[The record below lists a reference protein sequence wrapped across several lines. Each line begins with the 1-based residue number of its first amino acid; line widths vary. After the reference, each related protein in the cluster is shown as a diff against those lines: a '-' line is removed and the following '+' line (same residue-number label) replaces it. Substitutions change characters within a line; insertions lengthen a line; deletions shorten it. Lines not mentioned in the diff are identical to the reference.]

1 MRRSLLPLRYR
12 VQSYAWGSRTFLSKL
27 TGRGEA
33 SEGPEAELWMG
44 AHPSGESKVLVEE
57 AWVPL
62 AAAIASDPVGLLGA
76 ANMERYGAV
85 LPYLFKV
92 LAIAEPLSLQ
102 VHPSREQ
109 AAEGFAGEESAR
121 LDPSERNYRDSR
133 GKPELVVALEPMWVL
148 RGLLEAGEI
157 RERFSTFGLDFL
169 GEELSLLDRN
179 PAPAVL
185 GEFVGALLRL
195 EGEKKRRALQQL
207 GEAVQGSEAGRA
219 SPDYWVKRLLDLYP
233 DDSGVLAPLF
243 LQLVELAAGQAL
255 FQSPGVLHTY
265 LEGAAIEVLGNSDN
279 VLRAAL
285 TTKRVDLP
293 ELLAVADTRPADVEI
308 LEAEQTAPGVK
319 RWSCSASELGLVRLS
334 VGGAELSGN
343 TLRLC
348 LCVGGGGRLRSL
360 ESGEEVELSVG
371 SALAITAAAGT
382 VRLVGD
388 AVVFCATP
396 TC

>member
-1 MRRSLLPLRYR
+1 
-12 VQSYAWGSRTFLSKL
+12 
-27 TGRGEA
+27 
-33 SEGPEAELWMG
+33 
-44 AHPSGESKVLVEE
+44 
-57 AWVPL
+57 
-62 AAAIASDPVGLLGA
+62 
-76 ANMERYGAV
+76 
-85 LPYLFKV
+85 
-92 LAIAEPLSLQ
+92 
-102 VHPSREQ
+102 
-109 AAEGFAGEESAR
+109 
-121 LDPSERNYRDSR
+121 
-133 GKPELVVALEPMWVL
+133 VVALEPMWVL

-169 GEELSLLDRN
+169 GEELSLLDRS

-195 EGEKKRRALQQL
+195 EGEKKRRALQRL

-233 DDSGVLAPLF
+233 DDPGVLAPLF

-293 ELLAVADTRPADVEI
+293 ELLAVADTRPADIEI

-319 RWSCSASELGLVRLS
+319 RWSCSGSELGLVRLS
-334 VGGAELSGN
+334 VSGAELSGN

-360 ESGEEVELSVG
+360 ESGEEAELSVG

-382 VRLVGD
+382 VRLAGD

-396 TC
+396 T